1 MEAEQYV
8 TKQPMDHWRNQK
20 ENKKNNAWRQMK
32 TQWSKTHG
40 DTAEAI
46 IRGFTLIQAY
56 FKKQEK
62 SQINNLALDVTE
74 LEK

>member
-1 MEAEQYV
+1 
-8 TKQPMDHWRNQK
+8 
-20 ENKKNNAWRQMK
+20 MK
-32 TQWSKTHG
+32 TQWSKPM

-46 IRGFTLIQAY
+46 IRGKFTLIQAY